1 MSETCSF
8 LHLTGYSQALAGL
21 RGESEKV
28 PGAGSNVR
36 RELGWVTST
45 SVSIL
50 RNQTPSCSTSALPP
64 ESIFPSR
71 PWASPSSSILP
82 AVMAFSSRGL
92 FFFLPSP
99 RLPASLP
106 LLSQKGYELSLV
118 GKFFSLSYQKD
129 GLVSLSLHLPS
140 HNLFL
145 PLTQAK
151 LQSLPLHGDD
161 LVSGSCYL
169 TRGHFSGSHGSFSG
183 SQHWSLPTSWSL
195 LAPLTTSSS
204 PPPTCCK

>member
-36 RELGWVTST
+36 WELGWVTST

-50 RNQTPSCSTSALPP
+50 RNQTPSCRASALPP
-64 ESIFPSR
+64 GSIFPSR
-71 PWASPSSSILP
+71 PRASPSFSILP
-82 AVMAFSSRGL
+82 AVMALSFREL

-99 RLPASLP
+99 CLPAFLS

-118 GKFFSLSYQKD
+118 GKFLSLSYQKD
-129 GLVSLSLHLPS
+129 GLASLSLHLLS
-140 HNLFL
+140 HNLCL

-151 LQSLPLHGDD
+151 PQSLPLHGDD
-161 LVSGSCYL
+161 LESGSCYL
-169 TRGHFSGSHGSFSG
+169 RSTDPFLVLSTALCLLHGH
-183 SQHWSLPTSWSL
+183 SLP
-195 LAPLTTSSS
+195 P
-204 PPPTCCK
+204 